1 MHHMRGIEAAINH
14 RLLSLGRFRLSL
26 RAIIRCRR
34 PIKPG
39 QKPRSNLR
47 RNDMGPSPLSVD
59 RRDRLIFQ
67 HELLFDWLAPQTIQY
82 IDFAAQLDRENG
94 VEHST
99 VPIFDDDDS
108 ELLRGE
114 PELQ

>member
-47 RNDMGPSPLSVD
+47 GNDMGPSPLSVD

-67 HELLFDWLAPQTIQY
+67 HELLFDRLPPPTLPY
-82 IDFAAQLDRENG
+82 IDFSAQLDRENG
-94 VEHST
+94 GEHST
-99 VPIFDDDDS
+99 VALFDDDGS
-108 ELLRGE
+108 ELVW
-114 PELQ
+114 